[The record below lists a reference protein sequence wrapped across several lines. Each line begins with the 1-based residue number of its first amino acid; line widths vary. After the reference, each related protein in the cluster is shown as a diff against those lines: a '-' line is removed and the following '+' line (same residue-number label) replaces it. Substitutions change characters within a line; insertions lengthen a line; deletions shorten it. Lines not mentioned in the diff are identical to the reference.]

1 MKICVTSNGPTMD
14 ASVDPRFGRCQYF
27 VFVNS
32 ETMEYEAMPNPGIGA
47 SSGAGIQA
55 AQTVADKG
63 AGVVITGQVG
73 PNAIETLGATNIS
86 IVTGA
91 SGTVSDAIE
100 QYKSGRLQAVPA
112 APGAPATGM
121 PATGMPA
128 TGMPGAGMGRGM
140 GRGGG
145 RGGGRGMGGGMG
157 RGMGMG
163 LGAPVAP
170 TPPVPPLPAQ
180 TIDEGIQAL
189 ESQIKE
195 IKAKLE
201 ELKK

>member
-27 VFVNS
+27 VFVDS

-55 AQTVADKG
+55 AQTIADKG
-63 AGVVITGQVG
+63 VGVVITGQVG
-73 PNAIETLGATNIS
+73 PNAIQTLGATNIS

-100 QYKSGRLQAVPA
+100 QYKSGRLQAAPA
-112 APGAPATGM
+112 APGAPA
-121 PATGMPA
+121 AGMPA

-170 TPPVPPLPAQ
+170 TSPVPPLPAQ
-180 TIDEGIQAL
+180 TIDEEIQAL
-189 ESQIKE
+189 ESQIKD